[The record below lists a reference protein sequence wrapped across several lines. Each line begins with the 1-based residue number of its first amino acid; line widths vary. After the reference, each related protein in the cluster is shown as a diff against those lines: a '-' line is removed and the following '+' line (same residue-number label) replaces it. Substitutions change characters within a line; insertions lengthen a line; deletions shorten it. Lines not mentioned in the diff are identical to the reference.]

1 MLIAEPIDPSK
12 QADHDRMLAQMRDGT
27 FKYQTAPEQSVKA
40 VSESELTQRERP
52 ASVAAPTES
61 SGSKSLAASTGKQY
75 YGALDDLFGD
85 AGYEAFLTGK
95 FGNGPEGIVSYL
107 NTALGPKIGLKPPVM
122 AAQATTDPTQNLTD
136 QQKADGSY
144 GKRGLLNTNLSDLDS
159 VSEMA
164 KAGGWADPRAFNVDM
179 LDMSKI
185 ANQYENS
192 GGGEGGDPR
201 LARGTGY
208 FKPEFAAARGKGGD
222 TFTVMYG
229 SPEVT
234 GHTTSGAHWDNEGG
248 TQTPTYGAAPVTGY
262 QVKAGAVDG
271 EKRRTTLYHNY
282 DKDGKF
288 LNTSVDVEETFG
300 DTLKQIAP
308 FALAMIPGLGPA
320 ALGGSINAGLGLGL
334 GSVGQAALG
343 GAALGGGTAALT
355 GGNIGKGMLL
365 GGFGGG
371 LTALNPAAQI
381 GIDKALQPAV
391 NGAIVGGTKAALTGQ
406 DLAEGALSGGISA
419 GVNGLMRGLFPSKG
433 KS

>member
-40 VSESELTQRERP
+40 ISEGELTQREQPQTATAPQP
-52 ASVAAPTES
+52 A
-61 SGSKSLAASTGKQY
+61 SGSKSFVASTGEQY
-75 YGALDDLFGD
+75 LGAIDNLFGD
-85 AGYEAFLTGK
+85 AGYEAFLTGT
-95 FGNGPEGIVSYL
+95 FGNGREGIVSYL
-107 NTALGPKIGLKPPVM
+107 NSVLGPNAGLKPPSV
-122 AAQATTDPTQNLTD
+122 AAQNLTE

-208 FKPEFAAARGKGGD
+208 LKPEFAAARGKGGD

-371 LTALNPAAQI
+371 LTALNPA
-381 GIDKALQPAV
+381 GSLGVDKALQPVA
-391 NGAIVGGTKAALTGQ
+391 NGAIVGGTKAVLTGQ
-406 DLAEGALSGGISA
+406 DLGEGALAGGISA

-433 KS
+433 RS